1 VNSPLLRWLLDLDTL
16 PADAAQVQLGWERSM
31 PGWLWVMLVIAVVGF
46 CIYSY
51 SRLKGATGPRVAL
64 ASVRGLLILL
74 LIVLLAGPMLVQPR
88 EQIERDW
95 VLMLIDR
102 SASMTIEDG
111 ALDSTSSGRRVS
123 RDAQLQAALIKAQPV
138 LDELSRER
146 TVVWLGFDGGVF
158 DLVGTGLEPSAASP
172 DRASDRS
179 ETTTAP
185 RPITLPTPDGW
196 RTRLGVSVEEA
207 LQRAAARP
215 LAGIVLFT
223 DGRTVDP
230 PSRAV
235 IRRLQSEAAQVF
247 VVPMGSD
254 EPLGDLAVRRIES
267 PQKAFVRDVVPVT
280 VEIDRLGESARGM
293 EAVVRLI
300 DTATG
305 VELDRA
311 DVPLGEESATI
322 TLTGRSEVA
331 GDAAWM
337 VVVETTREDLV
348 ADNNR
353 REVAVGL
360 VDRPLRVLYVEGY
373 PRWEYRYLKNL
384 LVREKSIEGSAMLLS
399 ADRDFA
405 QEGSVSLARLPRTAE
420 EFAPF
425 DLVVIG
431 DVPASFFLPEQLE
444 FIRENV
450 ATRGMGLLWIGGPQA
465 TPSGW
470 SGTALADLLPMRP
483 PLELTAIGTPVNMVA
498 APLAERLGVLQLQ
511 TGPDTSGWPAE
522 LADPSNIWA
531 RLQWAQRIEPS
542 QLKPTAEVLAETVQD
557 LSGGPL
563 PLVISMRYGAGQVL
577 YVATDEVWRWR
588 YGRGELL
595 PEQFWVQML
604 RFLGRE
610 RVAGSDVAV
619 SLEVEPRR
627 VAPGEPARVRLNALD
642 AALATLELASVAAV
656 IETESGERLAD
667 LELKPTGRG
676 GEYAATFIASD
687 SASEDVGVRRIR
699 VIDQALPEAAGAL
712 ARIEVIRPD
721 EERRRPETD
730 HALLRSL
737 AEETGGKVL
746 SPDDL
751 GPINTLPNRRIRTPD
766 PITERIWNT
775 PLALILILVL
785 TTTEWIGRRL
795 MKLL

>member
-1 VNSPLLRWLLDLDTL
+1 MNSPLLRWLLDLDTL